1 MRKIL
6 FGILCCLCIIL
17 VIGVWSYFN
26 RPSFLYPA
34 LPFSHPDKSSVVAKL
49 KQADDEMLIPLTTTD
64 LDTRFYWIGAKS
76 AQSGEAKSLKNLLQ
90 TDGWSFVEQE
100 GAGYFFEK
108 DKQRIVITAHMWSSD
123 FVLYKVP
130 VEVPADLFQ

>member
-6 FGILCCLCIIL
+6 FGILGCFCFIL
-17 VIGVWSYFN
+17 IIGVWSYFN

-49 KQADDEMLIPLTTTD
+49 KQADDEMLIPLTTAD
-64 LDTRFYWIGAKS
+64 SDTRYYWLGAKS
-76 AQSGEAKSLKNLLQ
+76 AQSGEAKSLKSLLQ
-90 TDGWSFVEQE
+90 TRGWTFAEQE

-108 DKQRIVITAHMWSSD
+108 EQQRIVITAQMWSSD

-130 VEVPADLFQ
+130 AEVPADLFQ